1 MLNALRQSIS
11 KKFMLVVMAT
21 TFVALLVYGFTL
33 LFHDIQRYHDSLIKD
48 LETQAGIIAE
58 VSTAALEFN
67 APVTANENLGLLR
80 TRPGIIRAA
89 IFLLDGTRFADYRS
103 QPEVD
108 EFWPAVPLP
117 YKDHTIVGRNVN
129 VWRPVVHDGQMI
141 GSVYI
146 QARYEIGER
155 MLSYAII
162 LLVVMAACMGLA
174 ALIAIWL
181 RGAITRPILAV
192 TDVARKVMETRD
204 YSLRVRKFTEDEIGV
219 LVDAFNDMLSE
230 VERRAIA
237 LETFNRSL
245 EREMTERLAAEN
257 ALRQADRRKDEFL
270 ATLAHELRNP
280 LAPLL
285 NSLRI
290 LRDPETSAETTEY
303 AKLVMGRQLEQ
314 MVRLVDDLL
323 DVSRIATGKLAIS
336 KTAVDVRVVMDAAIE
351 SSRALLAQSG
361 HEFEVHYPEQEV
373 VVEADSLRLAQVFSN
388 LLNNA
393 AKYTPGGGRI
403 RFLAKVAGDELV
415 LQVIDNGIGIEPNK
429 RELIFGMFTQI
440 DNTVE
445 RAYAGLGVGLA
456 LSKRLIAMH
465 GGRLEVHS
473 PGPGQGS
480 TFSVYLKRTCE
491 RAATADAPPMDA
503 DRSCGNY
510 RILLVDDNADYIQ
523 TLEALLTGI
532 GEVVLTA
539 FGGEQALAVVDEFRP
554 THIFMDIGMPGMTGY
569 EVARRLRA
577 KPEFDAVVLVAVTGW
592 GGELD
597 RRRSHEAGFDR
608 HLVKPIKLEQVLDAL
623 RDGRATQAPP

>member
-336 KTAVDVRVVMDAAIE
+336 KTAVDVRAVMDAAIE

-403 RFLAKVAGDELV
+403 RFVAKVAGDELV